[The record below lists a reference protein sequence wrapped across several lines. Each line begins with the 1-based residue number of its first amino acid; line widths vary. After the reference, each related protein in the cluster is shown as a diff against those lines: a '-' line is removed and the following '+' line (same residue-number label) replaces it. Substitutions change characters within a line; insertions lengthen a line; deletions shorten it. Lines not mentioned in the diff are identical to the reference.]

1 MCTHYVYVYNVN
13 DRYMYNR
20 PTGSQNLVSRCAQ
33 VTEVSKAK
41 AYRRSQTA
49 PVRDVLEVPQEGLA
63 RDFAS

>member
-1 MCTHYVYVYNVN
+1 
-13 DRYMYNR
+13 MYNR
-20 PTGSQNLVSRCAQ
+20 STGSQNLVSRCAQ